1 MGLFIERTNCALIVK
16 GKQNRI
22 GLVTR
27 PATAQTTTK
36 GTSTTT
42 TILPTET
49 LVFDDLDSGIPVQ
62 FPEDDVLFFPEDFSS
77 QQVEES
83 QRNKPK
89 PTTGQVFVPGKIMIE
104 GKNGFKI
111 TSVLISK
118 DSSEQMAR
126 GGGQGEE
133 NEFPEVEVEER
144 DRNVNV
150 DTGLRAQKT
159 TTQSPS
165 RMLKTFTA
173 YPNKEGAEPTNTPS
187 DKTEETLLRLTEN
200 LVHMAEMV
208 KGLNSTV
215 MAAVMEKSKPV
226 IISATSEDTPSADR
240 IRMLQV
246 IALYFSHLSDR

>member
-1 MGLFIERTNCALIVK
+1 M
-16 GKQNRI
+16 
-22 GLVTR
+22 TR

-133 NEFPEVEVEER
+133 NVAEFPEVEVEER

-173 YPNKEGAEPTNTPS
+173 YPNKQGAEPTNTPS

-246 IALYFSHLSDR
+246 IALHFSHLSDRYGAYF